1 MKKFWFNASDDV
13 RGIPLTRYVA
23 SWYAAGG
30 RQDRH
35 KVEAW
40 LRSLV
45 INGSHLTEEEI
56 ELVASATVN
65 GKLEL
70 EELAKQFV

>member
-1 MKKFWFNASDDV
+1 MKFWFNASDDV

-30 RQDRH
+30 RQDRN

-45 INGSHLTEEEI
+45 INGSHLTEDEVV
-56 ELVASATVN
+56 LVAEATVN
-65 GKLEL
+65 GKFEL
-70 EELAKQFV
+70 QESAKRFV